1 MILLSFINYNTA
13 VAATIAPEDV
23 FLIKS
28 SSKSMDDVVSSVKKY
43 IKEKKWVYIGNFK
56 VKKGQVILVKFCVK
70 AAGKLAWKA
79 GLKVSA
85 MLPCGN
91 LGVYQNKGKTE
102 VSLLSPYY
110 MTSLYPN
117 DNLTAAADL
126 LMPMYK
132 EMLSTIVN

>member
-1 MILLSFINYNTA
+1 PN
-13 VAATIAPEDV
+13 DV

-28 SSKSMDDVVSSVKKY
+28 SSKSMTEVVESVKSY
-43 IKEKKWVYIGNFK
+43 VQEKKWVYLGDFK
-56 VKKGQVILVKFCVK
+56 VKKGQVYLVKFCVK

-91 LGVYQNKGKTE
+91 IGIYQNKGKTE
-102 VSLLSPYY
+102 VSMLTPYY

-117 DNLTAAADL
+117 DNLKAAADL

-132 EMLSTIVN
+132 DLLTTVVK